1 MKINKIVITT
11 IIVFIMMLTIVSTSF
26 AAIVD
31 NDNGKMRYYKNNR
44 TFDIQGYVNGEW
56 QSTTFIDNGYYASL
70 KVDSKEP
77 EDLMFSNY
85 DDQEINGVEWDVDCN
100 FINNGRYVKITYTLT
115 NKEATSKNI
124 SLGGY
129 VDVQIAGEDYA
140 TIERFE
146 NSKGLKLYNV
156 EKNIQFS
163 FYGKSVAGTTDIDNL
178 WIGKYPD
185 HDDNCFNNNTT
196 NKIEDKD
203 SAFAYSWVN
212 RTLAAN
218 STNKYSVII
227 GMGEVSN
234 APKIELDENQGDC
247 FSADS
252 VVIKGTIKDSDKNSK
267 ATLYYTVDDSA
278 EKNLNELT
286 LTNNKVD
293 FELDL
298 TAQNLA
304 KGNHTVKLWAID
316 EIGNPSE
323 IVEKKVYITN
333 IKAPIL
339 NMSEEWSKET
349 VKFTVT
355 DTNNDAADV
364 SKYQYKI
371 DDGQWKD
378 ITLNVETVALDKTGT
393 AKVYVRTVG
402 KQEGE
407 VSSAIS
413 KTAKVDKEKPT
424 VTVSEKEGKVTINVN
439 DNHSGADTAKTKYIF
454 TKSKDLNENDELT
467 KYTSAVE
474 YRTADKS
481 DVYLHVTCED
491 KLGNTNTF
499 VKEYKYPVAAKIE
512 SEDEFKGKDVIYKLT
527 DEKNQ
532 VSNNYFYQVKIN
544 DEEWKTVNL
553 NTEYK
558 LENPKEGNNTIKT
571 RTIDTLGR
579 ISDETEKTVKY
590 IIVKDET
597 TSNEILPAAGVKSA
611 IVIMLVFVLIALV
624 ISYYKYSYLKGIK

>member
-1 MKINKIVITT
+1 MKFNKIVITT
-11 IIVFIMMLTIVSTSF
+11 ILVLIIMLTCVSTSF

-31 NDNGKMRYYKNNR
+31 NDNGKMKYYKTDYR
-44 TFDIQGYVNGEW
+44 FDIKGYVNGEL
-56 QSTTFIDNGYYASL
+56 QSTTFYDRGYQAKL
-70 KVDSKEP
+70 KVDNNEA
-77 EDLMFSNY
+77 EDLLMTDYSE
-85 DDQEINGVEWDVDCN
+85 EIVNGVEWDVECN
-100 FINNGRYVKITYTLT
+100 FINNGRYVKITYSLT
-115 NKEATSKNI
+115 NTEATTKTI

-129 VDVQIAGEDYA
+129 VDVQIAGDDRA

-156 EKNIQFS
+156 EENIQFS

-178 WIGKYPD
+178 WIGTYPD

-196 NKIEDKD
+196 NKIENKD

-247 FSADS
+247 FSTDS
-252 VVIKGTIKDSDKNSK
+252 VVVKGTIKDADKNSK
-267 ATLYYTVDDSA
+267 ATLYYTVDGGA
-278 EKNLNELT
+278 EENLEELT

-298 TAQNLA
+298 TSKNLA

-316 EIGNPSE
+316 EMGNPSE

-339 NMSEEWSKET
+339 NMSEDWSKDT

-355 DTNNDAADV
+355 DTNNDAEEV

-378 ITLNVETVALDKTGT
+378 IALNVETVALDKTGT

-424 VTVSEKEGKVTINVN
+424 VTVTEKDGKVTVNVK
-439 DNHSGADTAKTKYIF
+439 DEHSGVDTAKTKYAF
-454 TKSKDLNENDELT
+454 TKSKDLKENDELT

-474 YRTADKS
+474 YRIADKS

-499 VKEYKYPVAAKIE
+499 VKEYKYPVAAQIE
-512 SEDEFKGKDVIYKLT
+512 AESEFKGKDVTYKLK

-532 VSNNYFYQVKIN
+532 SSNNYFYQVKVN
-544 DEEWKTVNL
+544 DGEWKTVNL

-558 LENPKEGNNTIKT
+558 LENPKEGDNTLKT

-579 ISDETEKTVKY
+579 ISDETQKTVKY
-590 IIVKDET
+590 VIVKDDT
-597 TSNEILPAAGVKSA
+597 TSNVILPAAGVKSA
-611 IVIMLVFVLIALV
+611 IVILLAIVLVSV
-624 ISYYKYSYLKGIK
+624 IVSYYKYSYLKDIK